1 MLSTLYETCWSS
13 PNDRTVILSGD
24 KTYDE
29 KLRMIRGVATVG
41 GRGISGEGGAGG
53 HGLPT
58 SISELNKVQQFQFQT
73 SGILFFAGVQK
84 LYAPEISGFCIVYV
98 IIFGQFPGAFH
109 FLSP

>member
-1 MLSTLYETCWSS
+1 M
-13 PNDRTVILSGD
+13 
-24 KTYDE
+24 YDE

-41 GRGISGEGGAGG
+41 GKGVWGGEGAGG
-53 HGLPT
+53 HGFPT
-58 SISELNKVQQFQFQT
+58 SISELNKGQQFQFQT